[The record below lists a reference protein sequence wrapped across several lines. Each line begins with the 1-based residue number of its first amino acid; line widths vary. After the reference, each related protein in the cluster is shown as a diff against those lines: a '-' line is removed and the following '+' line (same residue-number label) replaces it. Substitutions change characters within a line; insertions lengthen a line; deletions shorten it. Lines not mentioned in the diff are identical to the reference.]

1 MSVVDDSVT
10 SNKKGQLMSY
20 NHNPT
25 VTELR
30 QAYEVAY
37 GEFGVNR
44 LVGALFA
51 NVTDMKINQLYN
63 DAIEDVRED
72 LEDRGLL

>member
-1 MSVVDDSVT
+1 
-10 SNKKGQLMSY
+10 MSY

-37 GEFGVNR
+37 GDKGVYQ

-63 DAIEDVRED
+63 QAIEDVRKD

>member
-1 MSVVDDSVT
+1 
-10 SNKKGQLMSY
+10 MSY

-37 GEFGVNR
+37 GDSGVYQ

-63 DAIEDVRED
+63 QAIEDIRKD

>member
-1 MSVVDDSVT
+1 
-10 SNKKGQLMSY
+10 MSY
-20 NHNPT
+20 NYNPT
-25 VTELR
+25 VTEMR

-37 GEFGVNR
+37 GDAGVYR

-63 DAIEDVRED
+63 EAIEDIRKD
-72 LEDRGLL
+72 LEDRGEL